1 MKLNE
6 EIDRMFMLRER
17 KKGQEAEVKETAAE
31 IALCEQNLLARLD
44 EVGTTSARG
53 TLASVVKTESLVP
66 RIEDWGEVSEWIM
79 ANDAIY
85 LCHRRISSGPWKELR
100 DAGTNIPGI
109 TPFTKTAISL
119 TKLRD

>member
-1 MKLNE
+1 MKLDE
-6 EIDRMFMLRER
+6 EIDRMYMLRER

-31 IALCEQNLLARLD
+31 IAICEQNLLARLD

-79 ANDAIY
+79 ENDAIY

-109 TPFTKTAISL
+109 APFTKTAISL